1 VDNSTANLFVEFY
14 EDALEIPFKSEQE
27 GRPVYEQRIFVR
39 IMVPGD
45 ATSIIETPATP
56 QHKEEYRRQYER
68 FEKGMKDVI
77 DGTPLSMWPV
87 VNKSQVK
94 ECEFFEI
101 RSVEQLAELSDS
113 TCKRMGMGY
122 MELRSKAKAW
132 LLAAKDSALVTRQ
145 AAENDRLQGEIEAL
159 KEQIAQMAQPKRGRP
174 AKETEEA

>member
-1 VDNSTANLFVEFY
+1 MDNSPANLFVEFY

-27 GRPVYEQRIFVR
+27 GRPVYEQRVFVR

-45 ATSIIETPATP
+45 ATSIIETPATE
-56 QHKEEYRRQYER
+56 QHKQEYRRQFER
-68 FEKGMKDVI
+68 FLKGMKDVI

>member
-1 VDNSTANLFVEFY
+1 VDNSPANLFVEFY

-27 GRPVYEQRIFVR
+27 GRPVYEQRVFVR

-68 FEKGMKDVI
+68 FEKGMKDVV

>member
-1 VDNSTANLFVEFY
+1 MDNSTANLFVEFY

-68 FEKGMKDVI
+68 FEKGMKDVV

>member
-1 VDNSTANLFVEFY
+1 MDNSPANLFVEFY

-45 ATSIIETPATP
+45 ATSIIETPATE
-56 QHKEEYRRQYER
+56 QHKDEYRRQYER
-68 FEKGMKDVI
+68 FQKGMKDVI
-77 DGTPLSMWPV
+77 DGTPLTMWPV

-113 TCKRMGMGY
+113 SCKRMGMGY

-159 KEQIAQMAQPKRGRP
+159 KEQIAQLAQPKRGRP

>member
-1 VDNSTANLFVEFY
+1 MDNSPANLFVEFY

-27 GRPVYEQRIFVR
+27 GRPVYEQRVFVR

-45 ATSIIETPATP
+45 ATSIIETPATE
-56 QHKEEYRRQYER
+56 QHKQEYRRQFER

>member
-1 VDNSTANLFVEFY
+1 MDNSTANLFVEFY

>member
-1 VDNSTANLFVEFY
+1 MDNSPANLFVEFY

-27 GRPVYEQRIFVR
+27 GRPVYEQRVFVR

-68 FEKGMKDVI
+68 FEKGMKDVV

>member
-1 VDNSTANLFVEFY
+1 VDNSPANLFVEFY

-27 GRPVYEQRIFVR
+27 GRPVYEQRVFVR

-45 ATSIIETPATP
+45 ATSIIETPATE
-56 QHKEEYRRQYER
+56 QHKQEYRRQFER
-68 FEKGMKDVI
+68 FLKGMKDVI